1 MILIVVLA
9 LTSSLAYGTSD
20 FFGGVAARRL
30 SVLPATLVNYV
41 FGTAVIGLA
50 LLFGGFTWSAD
61 ALIAGSAAAVFAV
74 VGFITFYAALAIG
87 PMSLLAPAIALVY
100 AVVPVVAAVLLG
112 EALRPLG
119 WFAVA
124 LAIVATLLISVQPA
138 GSPVRVTPAGIVLGL
153 ISGVFLGASIVALDA
168 APADSGLSPAFIE
181 MAGGVLVLLLV
192 TGLLRVLRLRP
203 VWLAAAPADPAA
215 SADGRALRNR
225 VRRRA
230 WLAAISAGVLL
241 GTANALLMTALHL
254 GNLAA
259 VSVLSS
265 LYPLT
270 TVLLA
275 AIVLRERVSRLQVG
289 GIALAIVAAVLL
301 SLS

>member
-1 MILIVVLA
+1 M
-9 LTSSLAYGTSD
+9 
-20 FFGGVAARRL
+20 
-30 SVLPATLVNYV
+30 
-41 FGTAVIGLA
+41 
-50 LLFGGFTWSAD
+50 
-61 ALIAGSAAAVFAV
+61 

-87 PMSLLAPAIALVY
+87 PMSLLSPAIALVY

-112 EALRPLG
+112 EGLRPLG
-119 WFAVA
+119 WFAVG
-124 LAIVATLLISVQPA
+124 LAVVATLLISVQRADAPA
-138 GSPVRVTPAGIVLGL
+138 RVTPAGIVLGL
-153 ISGVFLGASIVALDA
+153 VSGVCLGASLVALDA
-168 APADSGLSPAFIE
+168 APSDSGLSPAFIE

-192 TGLLRVLRLRP
+192 MGLLRMLRLRP
-203 VWLAAAPADPAA
+203 VWLAAAPEAAAVTADDHAR
-215 SADGRALRNR
+215 RART
-225 VRRRA
+225 RRRA
-230 WLAAISAGVLL
+230 WYAAIGAGVLL

-265 LYPLT
+265 LYPLA

-289 GIALAIVAAVLL
+289 GIVLAIVAAVLL